1 MQWQAQEHFGNTFVR
16 DATRGIITRTS
27 CVEAGRVG
35 ATIREGVEDRG
46 LTRGNIREQRG
57 RGNVTETTDCEAY
70 VASAWTD
77 IHRYLG
83 QGSARASFA
92 VTAR

>member
-57 RGNVTETTDCEAY
+57 RGNVVEATINCGTCR
-70 VASAWTD
+70 VVDNW
-77 IHRYLG
+77 LG
-83 QGSARASFA
+83 VIKSW
-92 VTAR
+92 